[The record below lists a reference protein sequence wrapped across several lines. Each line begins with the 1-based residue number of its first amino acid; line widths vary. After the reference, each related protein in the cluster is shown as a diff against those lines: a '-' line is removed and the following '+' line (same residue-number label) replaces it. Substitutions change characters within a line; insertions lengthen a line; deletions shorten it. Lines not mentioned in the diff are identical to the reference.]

1 MRKIRIKICLLAA
14 MLAVATGIQASDF
27 VVDELCYNIT
37 DAEAK
42 TVEVA
47 KYDYAVDGEMVRPT
61 KMDVVVPM
69 TVVNPNDNQ
78 TYRVTALGDGAFT
91 VYGLRGGWFDYTSI
105 VLPEGLLEIKAN
117 AFSGAEQIDVAR
129 NSRHGE
135 VGKNE
140 ICTNVGHQRT
150 DISGIG
156 EGDGHD

>member
-61 KMDVVVPM
+61 KMDVAADSCKPQRQS
-69 TVVNPNDNQ
+69 D
-78 TYRVTALGDGAFT
+78 
-91 VYGLRGGWFDYTSI
+91 
-105 VLPEGLLEIKAN
+105 LP
-117 AFSGAEQIDVAR
+117 
-129 NSRHGE
+129 RHGARRWSVHRLWLE
-135 VGKNE
+135 GWLVRLH
-140 ICTNVGHQRT
+140 V
-150 DISGIG
+150 DSSSGG
-156 EGDGHD
+156 FA

>member
-1 MRKIRIKICLLAA
+1 

-47 KYDYAVDGEMVRPT
+47 KYDYTVDGEMVRPT

-78 TYRVTALGDGAFT
+78 TYRVTALGRWSVHRLWLEGWLVRLHVDSSS
-91 VYGLRGGWFDYTSI
+91 GGF
-105 VLPEGLLEIKAN
+105 A
-117 AFSGAEQIDVAR
+117 
-129 NSRHGE
+129 
-135 VGKNE
+135 
-140 ICTNVGHQRT
+140 
-150 DISGIG
+150 
-156 EGDGHD
+156 

>member
-1 MRKIRIKICLLAA
+1 

-47 KYDYAVDGEMVRPT
+47 KYDYTVDGEMVRPT

-117 AFSGAEQIDVAR
+117 AFSGQSKLTSLVIP
-129 NSRHGE
+129 RHGE

>member
-1 MRKIRIKICLLAA
+1 

-61 KMDVVVPM
+61 KMDVVVPT

-117 AFSGAEQIDVAR
+117 AFSGQSKLTSLVIPGTHPFRSAYRVAEKFRRSATMYVAMVLDVSTTALR
-129 NSRHGE
+129 R
-135 VGKNE
+135 
-140 ICTNVGHQRT
+140 
-150 DISGIG
+150 
-156 EGDGHD
+156 

>member
-1 MRKIRIKICLLAA
+1 

-47 KYDYAVDGEMVRPT
+47 KYDYTVDGEMVRPT

-117 AFSGAEQIDVAR
+117 AFSGQRKLTSLVIP
-129 NSRHGE
+129 NPRHGE